1 MKPLSRWEL
10 VTPLSPWELV
20 TPLSSAAAPSAGRN
34 ASRA

>member
-10 VTPLSPWELV
+10 VTPLRPWELV